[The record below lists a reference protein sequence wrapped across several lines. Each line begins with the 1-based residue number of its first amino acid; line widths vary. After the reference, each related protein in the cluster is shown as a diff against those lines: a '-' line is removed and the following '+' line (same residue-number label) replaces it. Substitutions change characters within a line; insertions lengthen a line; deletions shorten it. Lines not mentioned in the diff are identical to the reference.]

1 MSHAATSPS
10 SGRNAENPRGGA
22 PELLPEHLELLA
34 RYVHSHVELVPR
46 TDSAARTLI
55 GNIAV
60 HIRRCATRAEL
71 GRYVMVLREL
81 HAALKD
87 APDTLAIAAEE
98 ARRS

>member
-1 MSHAATSPS
+1 M
-10 SGRNAENPRGGA
+10 
-22 PELLPEHLELLA
+22 
-34 RYVHSHVELVPR
+34 
-46 TDSAARTLI
+46 
-55 GNIAV
+55 